1 MKRIVLYVLTLVMI
15 LSCVTVGA
23 SAAADGGVLSVD
35 TTQASVGSTVEVD
48 LNITQNPGIVSIYL
62 DMSYDT
68 TRLEL
73 VEIKE
78 TGFVGE
84 PNHNTDLTQVPYAI
98 TWDGGTLPSNVTAT
112 GTLATLVFKVK
123 DDAPT
128 GDAFVTVAE
137 GAGGIINVDLAPV
150 DFAFEAGKVTVTV
163 YVAPESAITSMN
175 VVLGTDITVKCYAD
189 LADAHTAA
197 QMKFTMNDKTET
209 VAGVLNQNGAYEFA
223 FTGVAPQCMGD
234 EITAELILGE
244 EVLSTK
250 TGFTIRSYCDQL
262 LASNAAALGM
272 SDAKFAAM
280 KTLVADM
287 LEYGAKAQVYQY
299 YKTNA
304 LVNSGIEGKTTFVE
318 LTKTD
323 LVIKESALEGVEF
336 TAAGVYFDYVNS
348 LYVKFTA
355 PDMTEDNFYITY
367 RDAMGEVH
375 EYYLSDCTLLD
386 EATSTYVLILDPTYA
401 TQFNAVCEL
410 EIYTHRS
417 ADSTSFKS
425 QQYMTY
431 SVASYV
437 YSMQNKVNGNGDL
450 TAMAELARALY
461 NYGLSAKAFNAA
473 V

>member
-1 MKRIVLYVLTLVMI
+1 MKKIVLYVLTLVML

-23 SAAADGGVLSVD
+23 AAAETGVISVEN
-35 TTQASVGSTVEVD
+35 TQASVGSTVEVD
-48 LNITQNPGIVSIYL
+48 LNVTQNPGIISVYL
-62 DMSYDT
+62 TMTYDQ

-73 VEIKE
+73 VEVKE
-78 TGFVGE
+78 TGFVGD
-84 PNHNTDLTQVPYAI
+84 PLHSQYITDYPYNLN
-98 TWDGGTLPSNVTAT
+98 WDGGALPANVTAT

-137 GAGGIINVDLAPV
+137 GAGGIINFDLADV
-150 DFAFEAGKVTVTV
+150 DFAFEAGKVTVTE
-163 YVAPESAITSMN
+163 YVAPESAITGMN

-197 QMKFTMNDKTET
+197 QMKFTMNDETET
-209 VAGVLNQNGAYEFA
+209 VAGTLNGEGVYEFA

-262 LASNAAALGM
+262 LASNAVALGM

-287 LEYGAKAQVYQY
+287 LEYGAKAQVYQN

-304 LVNSGIEGKTTFVE
+304 LVNSGITGKTTFVE
-318 LTKTD
+318 LTETD
-323 LVIKESALEGVEF
+323 LILEETGKAGVEF
-336 TAAGVYFDYVNS
+336 TAVGVYFDYVNS

-417 ADSTSFKS
+417 AASTSFKS

-437 YSMQNKVNGNGDL
+437 YSMQNKVDGNGDL
-450 TAMAELARALY
+450 TTMAELARALY